1 MFTYNLEKLR
11 VLVIDDSQYMVKI
24 IKTLLDAM
32 GIEAVRG
39 IDCPSN
45 IFSELKNWQPDL
57 VITDYIME
65 PINGLQL
72 IHRIRNQ
79 VSDPKRFIPII
90 LLTGYAHEHVV
101 TDARFH
107 AGADAVLVKPVSVQ
121 RLYSCIVSVY
131 ESQRTFVQTATYFGP
146 DRRVKDRPFEGP
158 DRRKSNASPDPTV
171 TEDHDGLELVLVDR
185 DDRKEA
191 EDAVPEGARTAQGAQ

>member
-1 MFTYNLEKLR
+1 MFTYDLAKLR
-11 VLVIDDSQYMVKI
+11 VLVIDDSPYMVKI
-24 IKTLLDAM
+24 VKTLLDAM
-32 GIEAVRG
+32 GIESVRG
-39 IDCPSN
+39 IECPTN
-45 IFSELKNWQPDL
+45 IFAELKNWQPDL
-57 VITDYIME
+57 IITDYIME
-65 PINGLQL
+65 PIDGLQL
-72 IHRIRNQ
+72 IQRIRKQ

-101 TDARFH
+101 TDARFR

-158 DRRKSNASPDPTV
+158 DRRKTDAGQDTGA

-185 DDRKEA
+185 ADEDEA
-191 EDAVPEGARTAQGAQ
+191 ASESAKTAQGVQ